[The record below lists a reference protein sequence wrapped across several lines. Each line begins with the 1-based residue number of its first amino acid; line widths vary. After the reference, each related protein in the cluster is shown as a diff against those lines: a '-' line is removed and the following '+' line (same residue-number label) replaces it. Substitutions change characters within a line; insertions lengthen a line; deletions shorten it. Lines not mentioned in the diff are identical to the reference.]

1 MLASIYRL
9 KKKINFAHAEIDGKL
24 FQSKSFGVEIY
35 DRKDDEN
42 SRFGFIIST
51 RISKKAITRNK
62 IKRIISDFI
71 RINLKRIKKG
81 QDVVFLIKTLI
92 VKLNREQIES
102 EINEIIIK
110 NLQK

>member
-9 KKKINFAHAEIDGKL
+9 KKKINFVRAEIDGKL

-35 DRKDDEN
+35 DRKDDDN

-51 RISKKAITRNK
+51 RISKKAVIRNK
-62 IKRIISDFI
+62 IKRIISDYL
-71 RINLKRIKKG
+71 RINLIKVRNG
-81 QDVVFLIKTLI
+81 LDVVFLVKPLA
-92 VKLNREQIES
+92 VKLSRNQIES